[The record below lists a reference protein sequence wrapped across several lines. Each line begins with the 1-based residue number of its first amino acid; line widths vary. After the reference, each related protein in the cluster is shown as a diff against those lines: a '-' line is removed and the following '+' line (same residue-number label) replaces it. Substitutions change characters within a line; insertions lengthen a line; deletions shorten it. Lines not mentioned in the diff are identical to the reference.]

1 MDISEKKSQV
11 FGYFCSMY
19 QMYMKIVAC
28 LFLWLF
34 ALAGRAQERLTV
46 VEWNVEN
53 LFDCEHDS
61 LKNDED
67 FLPEGTCHWTRT
79 RYWRKLNRVGQVLIA
94 SGSPITTFPHKGERR
109 SEETGERESE
119 GTKER
124 GQWTL
129 PDLVGL
135 CEVEND
141 TVLRDL
147 TKRSLLRK
155 ARYEYVMTDSPDQR
169 GIDVALLYSPFSFRL
184 IQSYSLRVEPLKE
197 MKPTR
202 DILYACGEMM
212 TGDTLHVYVLH
223 APSRSGGEQ
232 ATRPHRLHVAK
243 RLQQAIDSV
252 RAASPDARVLVMGDF
267 NDGADD
273 ASLKLICEHD
283 MVNVSREAQGR
294 HGARGTY
301 RWQGDWGSLDQIVV
315 SRSLLSH
322 VSSCRIFD
330 EPFLLED
337 DTKYGGVKPRRNYQG
352 PRYLNGYSDHL
363 PLVLEIAF

>member
-1 MDISEKKSQV
+1 M
-11 FGYFCSMY
+11 
-19 QMYMKIVAC
+19 
-28 LFLWLF
+28 
-34 ALAGRAQERLTV
+34 
-46 VEWNVEN
+46 
-53 LFDCEHDS
+53 
-61 LKNDED
+61 
-67 FLPEGTCHWTRT
+67 
-79 RYWRKLNRVGQVLIA
+79 
-94 SGSPITTFPHKGERR
+94 
-109 SEETGERESE
+109 
-119 GTKER
+119 
-124 GQWTL
+124 
-129 PDLVGL
+129 
-135 CEVEND
+135 
-141 TVLRDL
+141 
-147 TKRSLLRK
+147 
-155 ARYEYVMTDSPDQR
+155 
-169 GIDVALLYSPFSFRL
+169 
-184 IQSYSLRVEPLKE
+184 PLKE

-243 RLQQAIDSV
+243 RLLQAIDSV
-252 RAASPDARVLVMGDF
+252 RAVSPDARLLVMGDF

-330 EPFLLED
+330 EPFLLGD
-337 DTKYGGVKPRRNYQG
+337 DTKYGGVKPR
-352 PRYLNGYSDHL
+352 
-363 PLVLEIAF
+363 